1 MTSSEVTRVPNGPR
15 TRALQGG
22 GAATRAGDAER
33 ASARMAFCLHLGKPE
48 RACLESLAQ
57 SRRLRPGETLCSVGE
72 PADHVFIIVSGV
84 LKLYK
89 ALADGRRQISRFLFS
104 ADYFGPSEE
113 VARYPW
119 TAQTITVAEA
129 WCLERRPFAD
139 LLQASPELAQGLLGV
154 AWDELESAREHM
166 LLLAHKGAEEKIASF
181 LLWLARRQRERD
193 DGEPLSL
200 PMTRRDIAD
209 YLGLKTE
216 TVSRTLRGLHRRGVI
231 LLPDPGHAA
240 LMHREVLES
249 LASGRRRKK
258 AA

>member
-1 MTSSEVTRVPNGPR
+1 MR
-15 TRALQGG
+15 
-22 GAATRAGDAER
+22 
-33 ASARMAFCLHLGKPE
+33 
-48 RACLESLAQ
+48 
-57 SRRLRPGETLCSVGE
+57 
-72 PADHVFIIVSGV
+72 
-84 LKLYK
+84 
-89 ALADGRRQISRFLFS
+89 
-104 ADYFGPSEE
+104 
-113 VARYPW
+113 
-119 TAQTITVAEA
+119 
-129 WCLERRPFAD
+129 
-139 LLQASPELAQGLLGV
+139 
-154 AWDELESAREHM
+154 
-166 LLLAHKGAEEKIASF
+166 LLAHKGAEAKIASF

-249 LASGRRRKK
+249 LASGRRREK